1 MAQSHLFFFDL
12 KIAKLSKEGKLM
24 CKRKLT
30 SSWIPLGP
38 DIRVEEV
45 PTYHP
50 AERPHIAAGCSSR
63 PTALVPGLSTAFKWV
78 IWIEMSDVST
88 STKDCQFRFSLLL

>member
-1 MAQSHLFFFDL
+1 MT
-12 KIAKLSKEGKLM
+12 AKLSKESKLM

-50 AERPHIAAGCSSR
+50 AEQPHIAAGCWSQ
-63 PTALVPGLSTAFKWV
+63 PTALVPGFSMAFKWV
-78 IWIEMSDVST
+78 IWIEMSTVST
-88 STKDCQFRFSLLL
+88 SKRECQFRFPLLR